1 MGISLYLACI
11 VLLSVAMAGCT
22 LSLSEASV
30 PADVQEGENTLG
42 VESGEDESLT
52 TNGNQKIDLN
62 NMTREE
68 LMATIPE
75 FGSRMVREF
84 FEYQPYISI
93 QQFRREIGKYVDE
106 AQVTFYEG
114 YVFVP
119 VDINE
124 ADAET
129 LKQIPGIDDAIA
141 EAMMAPR
148 PFESRESF
156 LDALS
161 ERIGEDGSELAVPYL
176 KD

>member
-42 VESGEDESLT
+42 VEPGEVESLT
-52 TNGNQKIDLN
+52 TNGNQKIDFN

-75 FGSRMVREF
+75 FSSRMVREF

-93 QQFRREIGKYVDE
+93 QQFRREMGKYVDE

-124 ADAET
+124 GRCRNAKTDS
-129 LKQIPGIDDAIA
+129 GN
-141 EAMMAPR
+141 
-148 PFESRESF
+148 
-156 LDALS
+156 
-161 ERIGEDGSELAVPYL
+161 
-176 KD
+176 